1 MYAHDK
7 GKHLLPQ
14 LPALQHYEVEALEKL
29 QDDLKGDTNSFI
41 IYMKEY
47 IEMKNMESTVDL
59 VIDGF
64 DVNNSLVNRDGG
76 DPMTSD
82 VVAKQVNAETEETGN
97 VVNQKPR
104 VSYKGSIILVFN

>member
-29 QDDLKGDTNSFI
+29 QDDLKGNTNSFI

-47 IEMKNMESTVDL
+47 IEMKNMESTEDL
-59 VIDGF
+59 VIDGVN
-64 DVNNSLVNRDGG
+64 VNNCLVNRDGG
-76 DPMTSD
+76 DPMIPD
-82 VVAKQVNAETEETGN
+82 ALAK
-97 VVNQKPR
+97 
-104 VSYKGSIILVFN
+104 